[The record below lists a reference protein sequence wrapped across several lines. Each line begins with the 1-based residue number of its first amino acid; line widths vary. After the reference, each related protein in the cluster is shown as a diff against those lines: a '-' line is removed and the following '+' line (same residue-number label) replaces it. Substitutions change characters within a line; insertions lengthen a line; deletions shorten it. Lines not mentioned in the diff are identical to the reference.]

1 MKIINL
7 LFASGVSAVCRERKD
22 VHTGPSAYLAAFK
35 KLNADFNQKWQS
47 LLAKMTDENLTKD
60 KILPATRLFLY
71 DVETA
76 LQEIDPTVTIPHWIS
91 TYDDPVFE
99 TTQFGVSSLH
109 TDCIDSITLA
119 DFKRKNGTCL
129 KRIHPRTYG
138 VRYSLLEAMKDK
150 DAFSRGQHIVLET
163 MAKSTFQT
171 EDINV
176 AIEDPLFLCVMARM
190 DGSWSTF
197 LENNGYRTKTNPT
210 AELSL
215 NSSDTIMPWNLTLSQ
230 VVESNDAS
238 CVTYTF

>member
-7 LFASGVSAVCRERKD
+7 LFAFGVSAVCRERKD
-22 VHTGPSAYLAAFK
+22 VHTGPSAYLEAFK

-47 LLAKMTDENLTKD
+47 ILAKMTDENLTKD

-91 TYDDPVFE
+91 TYEDPVFE
-99 TTQFGVSSLH
+99 ETQFGVSNLH

-129 KRIHPRTYG
+129 KRVYPITYG
-138 VRYSLLEAMKDK
+138 VRHSLLEGLKDMNV
-150 DAFSRGQHIVLET
+150 FSRAQHIVLGM

-171 EDINV
+171 EYINV

-197 LENNGYRTKTNPT
+197 LKNNGYHTKTNPT
-210 AELSL
+210 GELSL
-215 NSSDTIMPWNLTLSQ
+215 NSNDKIMPWNLTVSE